1 MSNSRV
7 WTIDSAGIGHQLR
20 QTDCHAEQWRT
31 WCNRY
36 LEAAAT
42 QLLYDP
48 DGCVVDDPNVVP
60 CRICAAELRIAG
72 IAAEELAQ
80 ARRLLSRSAA

>member
-20 QTDCHAEQWRT
+20 QTECHAEQWRS

-36 LEAAAT
+36 LEAAT
-42 QLLYDP
+42 THLLDDP
-48 DGCVVDDPNVVP
+48 DGCVDDPNVVP
-60 CRICAAELRIAG
+60 CRNCAAEMRIAG
-72 IAAEELAQ
+72 IAAEELAH